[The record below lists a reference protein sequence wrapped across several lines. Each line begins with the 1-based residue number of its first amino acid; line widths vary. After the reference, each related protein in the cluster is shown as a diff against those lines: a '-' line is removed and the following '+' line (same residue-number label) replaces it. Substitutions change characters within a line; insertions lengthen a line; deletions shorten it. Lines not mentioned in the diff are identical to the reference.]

1 MLTFFWKGICI
12 GFLLALPL
20 GPTMVLCIR
29 YSLAF
34 GAVIGLV
41 TGAGAGL
48 ADAIYG
54 VVAGYGIY
62 AVVDFMDKY
71 RLLFHLLGSGILC
84 YLGVK
89 TLIEPYRVHSEK
101 GELRR
106 PPYFTL
112 FMTTFTLTL
121 TSPLTVIGVSALCAS
136 FGLEESS
143 RSLLS
148 PWVLGG
154 GLFLGSCVWWQIF
167 STTLALFR
175 KKVTCNSSK
184 WIGRISGSL
193 LLLLGLCLFVYS
205 LIGSS

>member
-1 MLTFFWKGICI
+1 MLNFFWKGICI

-62 AVVDFMDKY
+62 TVVDFMDKY
-71 RLLFHLLGSGILC
+71 RLFFHFLGSGILC

-89 TLIEPYRVHSEK
+89 TLREHLEVQSEK
-101 GELRR
+101 VLVRR
-106 PPYFTL
+106 PHMLHL

-121 TSPLTVIGVSALCAS
+121 TSPLTFIGVSALCAS
-136 FGLEESS
+136 FGVEESS

-148 PWVLGG
+148 PWVLGI
-154 GLFLGSCVWWQIF
+154 GLFLGSCLWWQIL
-167 STTLALFR
+167 SSILAFFK
-175 KKVTCNSSK
+175 KKVTSHSSQ
-184 WIGRISGSL
+184 WIGRISGSI

-205 LIGSS
+205 LIVR

>member
-1 MLTFFWKGICI
+1 MCI

-54 VVAGYGIY
+54 VVVGYGIY

-71 RLLFHLLGSGILC
+71 RLFFHLLGSGILC
-84 YLGVK
+84 YLGLK
-89 TLIEPYRVHSEK
+89 TLRDHLDLRVEK
-101 GELRR
+101 LQVSS
-106 PPYFTL
+106 PACFKL
-112 FMTTFTLTL
+112 FMTTFSLTL

-136 FGLEESS
+136 FGVEESS

-154 GLFLGSCVWWQIF
+154 GLFLGSCVWWQIL
-167 STTLALFR
+167 SATLALFR
-175 KKVTCNSSK
+175 KKIGSTSSK
-184 WIGRISGSL
+184 WIGHISGSI
-193 LLLLGLCLFVYS
+193 LLLLGFCLFVYS
-205 LIGSS
+205 LIGSF

>member
-1 MLTFFWKGICI
+1 
-12 GFLLALPL
+12 
-20 GPTMVLCIR
+20 MVLCIR

-34 GAVIGLV
+34 GAITGLV
-41 TGAGAGL
+41 TGAGAAL

-71 RLLFHLLGSGILC
+71 RQLLHLLGSGILC

-89 TLIEPYRVHSEK
+89 TVREHLDVRMEK
-101 GELRR
+101 VQVRNLD
-106 PPYFTL
+106 FFKL

-136 FGLEESS
+136 FGVDQESS
-143 RSLLS
+143 SLLS

-154 GLFLGSCVWWQIF
+154 GLFLGSCIWWQIL
-167 STTLALFR
+167 STTIAFFR
-175 KKVTCNSSK
+175 KKVTSVSSK
-184 WIGRISGSL
+184 WIGRISGSI
-193 LLLLGLCLFVYS
+193 LLLLGVCLFIYS
-205 LIGSS
+205 LIGSYFGSSDK

>member
-1 MLTFFWKGICI
+1 
-12 GFLLALPL
+12 
-20 GPTMVLCIR
+20 MVLCIR

-89 TLIEPYRVHSEK
+89 TLREHLELKVEK
-101 GELRR
+101 VPVRC
-106 PPYFTL
+106 PACFKL

-136 FGLEESS
+136 FGVEDRS

-154 GLFLGSCVWWQIF
+154 GLFIGSCVWWQIL
-167 STTLALFR
+167 SATLALFR
-175 KKVTCNSSK
+175 KKITPNSSK

-205 LIGSS
+205 LIGSSYL